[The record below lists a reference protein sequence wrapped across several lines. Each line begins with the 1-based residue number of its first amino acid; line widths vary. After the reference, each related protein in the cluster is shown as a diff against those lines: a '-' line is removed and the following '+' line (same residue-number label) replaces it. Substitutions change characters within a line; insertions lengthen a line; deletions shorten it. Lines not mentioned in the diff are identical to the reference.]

1 MSHPLLSLLALLAL
15 APVAAADQPRA
26 YPDRAQTERVELAQF
41 TFHSRIV
48 IRIPRVLPQR
58 HERAEQPVRIEEKK
72 GPKCVPLTTLDRA
85 VITSRNSIDLLLES
99 GERLRAR
106 FDDDCPALDYYPD
119 LYLRLAE
126 DGMMCAGRDAIRS
139 RSGGV
144 CPIETFK
151 RIVEKR

>member
-26 YPDRAQTERVELAQF
+26 PLERIELAQF

-58 HERAEQPVRIEEKK
+58 HEHPERPIKLEEKK
-72 GPKCVPLTTLDRA
+72 GPKCLPLTTLDRA

-144 CPIETFK
+144 CPIEAFK
-151 RIVEKR
+151 RLVERH